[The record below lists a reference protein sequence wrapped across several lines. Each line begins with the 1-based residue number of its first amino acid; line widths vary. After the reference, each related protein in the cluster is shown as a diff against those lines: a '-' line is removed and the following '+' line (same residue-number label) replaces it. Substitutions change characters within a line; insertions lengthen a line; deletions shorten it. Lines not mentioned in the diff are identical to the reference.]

1 MSFSNAA
8 ETAINQNVFGG
19 VALPWNSNTNLWIAL
34 YTADPGEAGTAITN
48 EIAYTGYARVA
59 VNRSTEL
66 TITGATVTNTILEQ
80 FPVCTASPA
89 TATFVGIVTT
99 ASGAGTL
106 IIKGALSS
114 AVAVN
119 IGVTPQFQAG
129 DLVITLD

>member
-19 VALPWNSNTNLWIAL
+19 VALPWDANTDLWIAL
-34 YTADPGEAGTAITN
+34 YTADPGEAGTAVTN

-59 VNRSTEL
+59 VVRATDL
-66 TITGATVTNTILEQ
+66 TITGATVTNANLEQ
-80 FPVCTASPA
+80 FPACSGAPA
-89 TATFVGIVTT
+89 TATHVGIVTS

-106 IIKGALSS
+106 IISGALSS
-114 AVAVN
+114 SVAVN
-119 IGVTPQFQAG
+119 VGVTPQFQAG